1 MRAVGY
7 FRDTKSR
14 TLAEQSESFLEFC
27 NSNGFEAAAT
37 FLDPGSRPE
46 APGFGQMLEFVRMQS
61 PHGFLLVAVCEL
73 MSLGSGPTEA
83 VRGEREGASLGV
95 PIVMVNDEGDH
106 STDGTWRWSRD
117 RCTG

>member
-46 APGFGQMLEFVRMQS
+46 APGFRQMLEFVRLQS
-61 PHGFLLVAVCEL
+61 PHGFLLVAVCDP
-73 MSLGSGPTEA
+73 MSLGSGPTGG
-83 VRGEREGASLGV
+83 VRRYFQLGRPRGPGNNLDDERGPSAGL
-95 PIVMVNDEGDH
+95 N
-106 STDGTWRWSRD
+106 R
-117 RCTG
+117 

>member
-46 APGFGQMLEFVRMQS
+46 APGFRQMLEFVRLQS
-61 PHGFLLVAVCEL
+61 PHGFLLVAGCDL
-73 MSLGSGPTEA
+73 ISLGSGATEA
-83 VRGEREGASLGV
+83 VRRYFQIARPGV
-95 PIVMVNDEGDH
+95 SFIRLNDKSE
-106 STDGTWRWSRD
+106 
-117 RCTG
+117 